1 MVYMIA
7 NLLWGRKYLLFISLF
22 IISCKQDP
30 YKMIYGKWQFYKYTP
45 ISTICTLTQDEFD
58 IMISSFMGKEIEIN
72 RKYVVL
78 DKEHFANPIYE
89 ITEED
94 IFKFLILGYQMD
106 NYPTD
111 FGIEKNRS
119 TVKVLSIYVGE
130 KDLDNR
136 LEFVSPFQYDV
147 GTSFSFSDIIL
158 CEDKEELLLFFD
170 SACFH
175 LRKVK

>member
-1 MVYMIA
+1 MRLLSKPPITNTA
-7 NLLWGRKYLLFISLF
+7 N
-22 IISCKQDP
+22 
-30 YKMIYGKWQFYKYTP
+30 
-45 ISTICTLTQDEFD
+45 
-58 IMISSFMGKEIEIN
+58 
-72 RKYVVL
+72 
-78 DKEHFANPIYE
+78 ANPTLKI
-89 ITEED
+89 
-94 IFKFLILGYQMD
+94 K
-106 NYPTD
+106 
-111 FGIEKNRS
+111 
-119 TVKVLSIYVGE
+119 VKVLSIYVGE